1 MNILDANS
9 SYLYGWQ
16 DIETSMFNIGSKTPE
31 GIPKLSYVTSLKD
44 SEWWERFGMGKMRQT
59 ILFIGDEQ
67 TAKAL
72 EWFALDYGITVKK
85 GQFYN
90 SKNNAH
96 RGDQSLL
103 TVEMKQVVIDYIE
116 GRGNG
121 IAIINNDEENN
132 QLIIKIAENIEKK
145 VYPEKIVSLDVINR
159 FDKSQVRSE
168 LLNQSSVS
176 TIKTRMEEN
185 PEEARKVFKPIVV
198 VVQEDGTECI
208 VDGNTRL
215 AAATRARGWKEVPI
229 VFINYT
235 EFGSTE
241 EIRQDN
247 YVTFGLYA
255 NKESFEFKSPNS
267 KEDFKRNINNLLV
280 ANNIDLSKPLHIDRA
295 RQLIYNK
302 YAFITASKQQLNG
315 VLASI
320 IADFEKSQAHLKYQ
334 GNLITY
340 SDAFFKKYCWDN
352 YGSKNIATV
361 TVKVS
366 EAAHGKG
373 IGYILRRM
381 KNVDA
386 SKGAIIFH
394 YTKKEEIQAEDNGGW
409 IQDTIETI
417 KFSKLP
423 ITVEVLPAFNE

>member
-1 MNILDANS
+1 MNIFDANS

-16 DIETSMFNIGSKTPE
+16 DIETSMFNIGSKTPD
-31 GIPKLSYVTSLKD
+31 GTPKLSYVTSL
-44 SEWWERFGMGKMRQT
+44 SNEAWWERFSWGKMKQT
-59 ILFIGDEQ
+59 ILFVGDEE
-67 TAKAL
+67 TANAL

-103 TVEMKQVVIDYIE
+103 TVEMKQIVIDYIE

-121 IAIINNDEENN
+121 IELTNSDETNNK
-132 QLIIKIAENIEKK
+132 LIVQIADDIEKK
-145 VYPEKIVSLDVINR
+145 VYQERVISLDVINKYG
-159 FDKSQVRSE
+159 KSQVRTE
-168 LLNQSSVS
+168 LLNESSVS
-176 TIKTRMEEN
+176 TIKTRMDEN
-185 PEEARKVFKPIVV
+185 PEEARKVFSPIVV
-198 VVQEDGTECI
+198 VVQENGTNCI
-208 VDGNTRL
+208 IDGNTRL
-215 AAATRARGWKEVPI
+215 AASTRARGWKEVPV

-241 EIRQDN
+241 EVRQDN
-247 YVTFGLYA
+247 YTTFGLYA
-255 NKESFEFKSPNS
+255 NRENFEFKSPNT

-280 ANNIDLSKPLHIDRA
+280 ANKIDLSKPLHVDRA

-302 YAFITASKQQLNG
+302 YGFMATTKQQLNG
-315 VLASI
+315 VLTSI
-320 IADFEKSQAHLKYQ
+320 ITDFEKTQANLKYQ

-352 YGSKNIATV
+352 YGINDIATV
-361 TVKVS
+361 TIKVS

-381 KNVDA
+381 KNVKA
-386 SKGAIIFH
+386 KQGAIILH
-394 YTKKEEIQAEDNGGW
+394 YTSKAEIQTEANDNW
-409 IQDTIETI
+409 IQDMKDTIE
-417 KFSKLP
+417 FCKLP
-423 ITVEVLPAFNE
+423 ITVEVLPAFKE

>member
-1 MNILDANS
+1 MNILDTNT
-9 SYLYGWQ
+9 SYLYGWK
-16 DIETSMFNIGSKTPE
+16 DIETSMFNIGSKTPD
-31 GIPKLSYVTSLKD
+31 GTPKLSYVTSLSND
-44 SEWWERFGMGKMRQT
+44 EWWERFGLGKMRQT
-59 ILFIGDEQ
+59 ILFVGDEQ

-72 EWFALDYGITVKK
+72 EWFALDYGIAVKS

-90 SKNNAH
+90 AKNNAH

-103 TVEMKQVVIDYIE
+103 TVEMKQIVIDYIE

-121 IAIINNDEENN
+121 IQILNSDEVNNK
-132 QLIIKIAENIEKK
+132 LIMQISDNIEKNI
-145 VYPEKIVSLDVINR
+145 YPQKIISLDVINKY
-159 FDKSQVRSE
+159 DKSQVRAE
-168 LLNQSSVS
+168 LLNETSVS
-176 TIKTRMEEN
+176 TIKKRMEEN

-198 VVQEDGTECI
+198 VVQEDGTEC
-208 VDGNTRL
+208 VLDGNTRL
-215 AAATRARGWKEVPI
+215 AAATRARGWKEVPV

-241 EIRQDN
+241 ETRKEN

-255 NKESFEFKSPNS
+255 NKENFEFKSPNS
-267 KEDFKRNINNLLV
+267 KEDFKRIINNLLV
-280 ANNIDLSKPLHIDRA
+280 ANKIDLSKPLHIDHA

-302 YAFITASKQQLNG
+302 YAFVTASKQQLNG
-315 VLASI
+315 VLTSI
-320 IADFEKSQAHLKYQ
+320 ITDFEKTQANLKYQ

-352 YGSKNIATV
+352 YGIKDIATV
-361 TVKVS
+361 TIKVS

-381 KNVDA
+381 KNVNA

-394 YTKKEEIQAEDNGGW
+394 YTKKEEIQAEATDNW
-409 IQDTIETI
+409 IQDTKDTI
-417 KFSKLP
+417 AFSKLP
-423 ITVEVLPAFNE
+423 ITVEVLPAFKE